1 MIRFIFRLLSAL
13 FFGALISV
21 WIIQNNIDVQRTI
34 TSKLIAALEKEW
46 NIKITTEG
54 STVNFFTSSLYLK
67 KLVIK
72 PKTQKQFAWGCDE
85 CKIHISLFQ
94 LLRHRIELYL
104 TFVNTSGHTG
114 YNNGEFDITGHLI
127 DIFTTHPTDLFK
139 IVLKTITMYNINVDA
154 SMHGKTV
161 SLDVPGILKIA
172 RHEEPQH
179 HHQKF
184 WDGLYNVHN
193 ASISIDKLPVI
204 THIASSS
211 QFFNTHKDT
220 SWQFA
225 TDTQC
230 KVAQN
235 KYLVKGLW
243 NTDIKQ
249 AKISDTDKTVQIVAQ
264 QSPGGLHVTGS
275 LPLDKITNFANIMK
289 PSGQKPEQTHANI
302 SGTCTADIIVALENL
317 AGPCHGTGHASIT
330 DIRYNN
336 NKIPDISLDNM
347 ILSPEK
353 ISAIISAH
361 IKQDVKLSGRVTW
374 KFSEEIGDL
383 VITNTEQLALG
394 KIISNSFDA
403 WVIRPRGLSV
413 SANINKNLS
422 CSGDYKIKLSHQT
435 SAKKDSYLGSYFIDS
450 NGLSLS
456 GKNNLGHYV
465 VASSFKP
472 HVHLTTWSYTK
483 RDKKIVDLATRTKE
497 DTKLTGIVHYT
508 MLKSFL
514 DHSVKRLVW
523 GNNCSFALEL
533 DQSSFDVIQ
542 GSIKLNDGR
551 FYIPENRNLVERF
564 KTNFLVNITN
574 KKITLKDCLVG
585 FSKGTISSPQA
596 TVYLNDDYSLG
607 MIHVPIQIENLF
619 VNWKRDFYG
628 FIYGN
633 LLLNKLANCPPK
645 ISGNIV
651 LKKSLLR
658 ENIFSEDATT
668 NFYGPS
674 TSMGPNS
681 QALGYDIRIT
691 TEKPIKARTSALE
704 AYASLNLRVQYMHN
718 QDLVQVPRI
727 TGTINLENG
736 YLKFLRSKLMIEY
749 GRIHFITNQMNDPI
763 IDLVA
768 KNRINKYQVTLQ
780 ATGSLQKPN
789 IILESTPELTEEQIL
804 GLILAGSENATL
816 QADLPA
822 MLMQNLNNIILGS
835 KQHLP
840 KATTF
845 FEKITKPFKYVQI
858 TPNFSDQAGRG
869 GIKGIVSID
878 LNEQMH
884 AQIQKNFNLQE
895 DFSAQFEYLLSDDIN
910 IKVVKDYRGELG
922 SEVEVRLKL

>member
-1 MIRFIFRLLSAL
+1 M
-13 FFGALISV
+13 
-21 WIIQNNIDVQRTI
+21 DVQRTI
-34 TSKLIAALEKEW
+34 TSKLIALLEKEW

-67 KLVIK
+67 KVTIK
-72 PKTQKQFAWGCDE
+72 PTRPKQFGWQCDE
-85 CKIHISLFQ
+85 CKIHVSPLPLFN
-94 LLRHRIELYL
+94 HRIELYL
-104 TFVNTSGHTG
+104 TFLNTSGHTG
-114 YNNGEFDITGHLI
+114 YKNGVFDITGHLI

-139 IVLKTITMYNINVDA
+139 IVLKTISMYNINVDA
-154 SMHGKTV
+154 FIHNKTV
-161 SLDVPGILKIA
+161 SLDLPGMLKIS
-172 RHEEPQH
+172 RLEEPRY
-179 HHQKF
+179 QKF
-184 WDGLYNVHN
+184 WDGTCNLTN
-193 ASISIDKLPVI
+193 ASMSIDKKPVI
-204 THIASSS
+204 TNITGAS
-211 QFFNTHKDT
+211 QFYNTKKD
-220 SWQFA
+220 SDWQFT

-230 KVAQN
+230 KIGKRTLRGASTEN
-235 KYLVKGLW
+235 TYFIKGLW
-243 NTDIKQ
+243 NTDVKQ
-249 AKISDTDKTVQIVAQ
+249 AKISDSIKTIHVLAQ
-264 QSPGGLHVTGS
+264 QAQNGIHVTGS
-275 LPLDKITNFANIMK
+275 LPLDTITHFAHSMK
-289 PSGQKPEQTHANI
+289 TQDVSDKSQTK
-302 SGTCTADIIVALENL
+302 SEKLSDQLLGTCTLDLLIAAPDFEFN
-317 AGPCHGTGHASIT
+317 GTGHLNLTNIS
-330 DIRYNN
+330 YNDK
-336 NKIPDISLDNM
+336 KIPDIALDN
-347 ILSPEK
+347 IIITTKK
-353 ISAIISAH
+353 ISALLSAQTA
-361 IKQDVKLSGRVTW
+361 QDAKLSGKATW
-374 KFSEEIGDL
+374 KFGEETGDL
-383 VITNTEQLALG
+383 TLTNTEPIPIG
-394 KIISNSFDA
+394 KLVSSTFQDWMIQ
-403 WVIRPRGLSV
+403 PRGLSI

-422 CSGDYKIKLSHQT
+422 CSGDYKIKLLNQAST
-435 SAKKDSYLGSYFIDS
+435 KKETYLGTYFIHND
-450 NGLSLS
+450 GISLS
-456 GKNNLGHYV
+456 GKNNYGHYV
-465 VASSFKP
+465 VETSFQP
-472 HVHLTTWSYTK
+472 HPHLTTWSYTK
-483 RDKKIVDLATRTKE
+483 RDKKIIDLTTRTKQ
-497 DTKLTGIVHYT
+497 DTTLTGIIHYS
-508 MLKSFL
+508 LVKSFL

-533 DQSSFDVIQ
+533 DQSSFNTIK
-542 GSIKLNDGR
+542 GSLRLNDGR

-564 KTNFLVNITN
+564 KTDFSINFSK
-574 KKITLKDCLVG
+574 KKIMLKDCLIG

-596 TVYLNDDYSLG
+596 TLYLADDYSLG
-607 MIHVPIQIENLF
+607 MVHIPVQIENLF

-633 LLLNKLANCPPK
+633 LLLNKLPHCPPK
-645 ISGNIV
+645 LSGNIV
-651 LKKSLLR
+651 VKKSLLR
-658 ENIFSEDATT
+658 ENIFSEGATAS
-668 NFYGPS
+668 FYGPA
-674 TSMGPNS
+674 TSMGQSS
-681 QALGYDIRIT
+681 QNLGYDIRVT

-704 AYASLNLRVQYMHN
+704 AYAALNLRIQYMHN
-718 QDLVQVPRI
+718 KDLVQVPRI

-768 KNRINKYQVTLQ
+768 KNRINKYLVTLQ

-858 TPNFSDQAGRG
+858 TPNFSDQSGRG